1 MIGPGDLVWYDDE
14 ILALVLEVNVQC
26 WTSERVRILKTNGDQ
41 RLVFMEDLRR
51 CE

>member
-14 ILALVLEVNVQC
+14 ILALVLEVNVQ
-26 WTSERVRILKTNGDQ
+26 WYDSDRVRILKTNGDQ
-41 RLVFMEDLRR
+41 RLVFMNDLRL

>member
-1 MIGPGDLVWYDDE
+1 MIGPGDLVWYDE
-14 ILALVLEVNVQC
+14 EVLALVLETDVEWFNNR
-26 WTSERVRILKTNGDQ
+26 RVLILKTNGDQ